1 MFERYTEK
9 ARRVIFF
16 ARYEASSFGSPYIE
30 SEHLLLGLLRDS
42 KEIVRRY
49 MDAQATVSDIRSV
62 IESASIRRD
71 PTSTS
76 VDLPLSKECKRIL
89 AYSSEEAERLG
100 HKHIGTEHLMLGILR
115 ETGCLA
121 ARLLGERGVQVD
133 RARLQVAEYSKT
145 WPSETGVPAPP
156 AKRHFR
162 GFRVAERAV
171 RNRFWFARNSVGS
184 RAPETWCAFGK
195 MAAPCSL
202 TACRMLSGSSPA
214 TRGSVLTDL
223 EVIVVKE
230 ETPGDAGS

>member
-145 WPSETGVPAPP
+145 WPSDTGVPAPP

-162 GFRVAERAV
+162 GFRVAERGGSQPLLVCQDLGRIPSAGEVV
-171 RNRFWFARNSVGS
+171 RIREDGGAIQSYRVQDVVWEF
-184 RAPETWCAFGK
+184 
-195 MAAPCSL
+195 
-202 TACRMLSGSSPA
+202 
-214 TRGSVLTDL
+214 TRDEGVRS
-223 EVIVVKE
+223 
-230 ETPGDAGS
+230 